1 MFSFFTRGNAD
12 SAFSSNPEEPDP
24 PLPTAFSELRTGKIN
39 LNRKT
44 QHTPVTL
51 EPEIDAM
58 LDNMLARAEADYAP
72 HQPAPAPQPEPA
84 PAISVPADYVER
96 STSPKFATTYRGI
109 KLPLEYAI
117 NCEHTQR
124 AYIETQRWLNDIIHN
139 FSERSRWL
147 ILYGRPG
154 AGKSHLLY
162 HSANIL
168 REFRRKVVNKRAAD
182 CASSLRD
189 GETHLL
195 HQFWAKAA
203 IFMLD
208 DFGSEYHTDYMTS
221 QWFDLFDQR
230 VSKWTL
236 ITTNLT
242 PQQIGRR
249 YDARIQ
255 SRIEDTRNTIVD
267 LTRAADFRT
276 NPRNTQT
283 R

>member
-1 MFSFFTRGNAD
+1 MFSFFNLGNAD
-12 SAFSSNPEEPDP
+12 TAFSSSPAEQPDA
-24 PLPTAFSELRTGKIN
+24 PLPTAFSEPAPRKIN
-39 LNRKT
+39 LSRKT
-44 QHTPVTL
+44 EHTPVTL
-51 EPEIDAM
+51 APEYEQM
-58 LDNMLARAEADYAP
+58 LDDMLTRAESGYTT
-72 HQPAPAPQPEPA
+72 PAPAEPQPAPA

-96 STSPKFATTYRGI
+96 STSPKFATSYRGI
-109 KLPLEYAI
+109 RLPLSY
-117 NCEHTQR
+117 NTVDPHTEQ
-124 AYIETQRWLNDIIHN
+124 AYLQTQRWLNDIIHN
-139 FSERSRWL
+139 FSERARWL

-154 AGKSHLLY
+154 TGKSHLLY
-162 HSANIL
+162 HSAALL

-182 CASSLRD
+182 CASSLRE

-230 VSKWTL
+230 IGKWTL

-242 PQQIGRR
+242 PAQIGRR

-255 SRIEDTRNTIVD
+255 SRIEDTHNTIVD
-267 LTRAADFRT
+267 LTRAADYRT
-276 NPRNTQT
+276 TQH